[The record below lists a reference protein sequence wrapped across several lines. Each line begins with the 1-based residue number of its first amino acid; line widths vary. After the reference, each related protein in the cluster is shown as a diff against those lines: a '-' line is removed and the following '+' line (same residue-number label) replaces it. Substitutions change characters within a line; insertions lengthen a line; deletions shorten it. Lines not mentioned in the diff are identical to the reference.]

1 MAALLLT
8 YDLVMAAGA
17 EGSSGTLAAF
27 SRSTTAFL
35 QARDFLLTN
44 RSDYGVAYEGFQWP
58 ELEQFNWAFDY
69 FDAIAAGNTR
79 PALIVTSQNS
89 TDQTVSFADMRERS
103 NQVANFFVRLG
114 ISRGDRILVMLGNEI
129 ALWET
134 MLAALKIGAV
144 LVPTSTLVGTDEIKD
159 RIERGRV
166 RHVISSLD
174 GCNKFELHTWKGTL
188 LSIGGAAKGW
198 TNFDESYSEPKHFA
212 PSYST
217 NGSDPLLLYFTSGT
231 TARPKLVLHSQHSYP
246 VGHLSTMYWIG
257 IQPGD
262 LHWNISSPGWAKHA
276 WSSFFAPWNAGACI
290 LASQDARF
298 RAGSALDILVRTG
311 VTTLCAP
318 PTVWRMLIKADLR
331 KYKVKLREAVSAGEP
346 LNPEVV
352 RQVEDC
358 WGLTIRDGY
367 GQTETTA
374 LVGNTPGQKLK
385 PGSMGRP
392 LPGYRIRA
400 LDISGEIS
408 NEGQLCVDRR
418 NVPLGLMLGYESQ
431 ERGDVESGDHHLTG
445 DIGSIDD
452 EGYVFFVGRADDV
465 FKSSDYR
472 ISPFELESIVIE
484 HPAVLESAVIPSPDP
499 VRFVVPKAFVS
510 LAPGYPP
517 DENTARDIF
526 SFLRQKLA
534 RYQRIRRLEFAELP
548 KTSSGKIRRSELKQA
563 EQERSPEM
571 AHRPFEYF
579 DQDFE

>member
-1 MAALLLT
+1 
-8 YDLVMAAGA
+8 MAAGA